1 MPTSAQVTVTT
12 TATLLVAANIMDQ
25 TVILHNISGGGGGGG
40 STVYLGDSNV
50 TTANGFAFSNNST
63 LTVPVGDH
71 EGLYGIV
78 ASGTQTVG
86 VLKQIN

>member
-1 MPTSAQVTVTT
+1 MPTSSQVTVTT

-25 TVILHNISGGGGGGG
+25 TVWLHNSGGALYIGA
-40 STVYLGDSNV
+40 SNV
-50 TTANGFAFSNNST
+50 TTANGYKLDT
-63 LTVPVGDH
+63 DDKMELPVGDN

-78 ASGTQTVG
+78 ASGTTTVY

>member
-12 TATLLVAANIMDQ
+12 TATLLVDSSIFNQ
-25 TVILHNISGGGGGGG
+25 TVWIHNSGGVLYIGA
-40 STVYLGDSNV
+40 SNV
-50 TTANGFAFSNNST
+50 TTANGYKLDNDDKMQ
-63 LTVPVGDH
+63 LPVGDY

-78 ASGTQTVG
+78 ASGINTVF

>member
-12 TATLLVAANIMDQ
+12 TATLLVDSSIFNQ
-25 TVILHNISGGGGGGG
+25 TVWIHNSGGVLYIGA
-40 STVYLGDSNV
+40 SNV
-50 TTANGFAFSNNST
+50 TTANGYKLDNDDKMQ
-63 LTVPVGDH
+63 LPVGDY

-78 ASGTQTVG
+78 ASGTNTVW

>member
-12 TATLLVAANIMDQ
+12 TATLLVAASTFDQ
-25 TVILHNISGGGGGGG
+25 TVWVHNSGGALYIGG
-40 STVYLGDSNV
+40 SNV
-50 TTANGFAFSNNST
+50 TTANGYKLDT
-63 LTVPVGDH
+63 DDKMELPVGDN

-78 ASGTQTVG
+78 ASGTTTVF

>member
-25 TVILHNISGGGGGGG
+25 TVWLHNLGGGV
-40 STVYLGDSNV
+40 VYLGDANV
-50 TTANGFAFSNNST
+50 TTANGYKMDNGDKMQ
-63 LTVPVGDH
+63 VPVGDN

-78 ASGTQTVG
+78 ASGTHTMAILRQV
-86 VLKQIN
+86 N